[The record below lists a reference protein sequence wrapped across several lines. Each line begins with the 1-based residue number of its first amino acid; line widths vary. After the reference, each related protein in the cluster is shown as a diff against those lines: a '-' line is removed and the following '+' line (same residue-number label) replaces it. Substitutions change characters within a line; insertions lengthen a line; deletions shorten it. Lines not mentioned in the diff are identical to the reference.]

1 VNVNDCDRILVIK
14 PSSLGDIIH
23 TIPAVLA
30 IHRTVPGVEISWVV
44 NTEWAPL
51 LEGLPFLKNVIHFPR
66 KKFRGVPGILA
77 ANQWAARE
85 LKSLKPTLTI
95 DFQGLLRSGWMTW
108 KSRPEC
114 SVGFAK
120 NREGAGF
127 FYDVKVP
134 VENWTGTH
142 AVDRYMALARACG
155 VSSDSATGFELP
167 EGDSVDGLNLP
178 ESGPWVLLHPFSRGD
193 GKSLTVREVVDF
205 CREAAPLPVVLV
217 GAGGPDFPEI
227 LPENAV
233 NLMGKTSLGQLISVI
248 RKASWTVS
256 VDSGPMHLAAG
267 ITDRV
272 LSIHTWSDPKIVGPR
287 PEEAW
292 IWRAGQIMQRGNIAD
307 GQFPGQR
314 ELRDSFASADRLL
327 PDGELKNIAEFV
339 QERIQNSE

>member
-1 VNVNDCDRILVIK
+1 MNVNDCDRILVIK
-14 PSSLGDIIH
+14 PSSLGDIVH

-51 LEGLPFLKNVIHFPR
+51 LEGLSFLTHVIPFPR
-66 KKFRGVPGILA
+66 KEFRGPSGILA
-77 ANQWAARE
+77 ANQWANRE
-85 LKSLKPTLTI
+85 LKPLKPTLTI

-108 KSRPEC
+108 KSGPEC
-114 SVGFAK
+114 SVGFDK
-120 NREGAGF
+120 TREGARL

-134 VENWTGTH
+134 VENWKGTH

-155 VSSDSATGFELP
+155 ITPSSQTEFELP
-167 EGDSVDGLNLP
+167 KGEALDGLDLP
-178 ESGPWVLLHPFSRGD
+178 EADPWILLHPFSRGD
-193 GKSLTVREVVDF
+193 GKSFTVSEVIEF
-205 CREAAPLPVVLV
+205 CRESAPYPVVLV
-217 GAGGPDFPEI
+217 GAGGPELPES
-227 LPENAV
+227 LPENAW

-272 LSIHTWSDPKIVGPR
+272 LSVHTWSDPKTVGPR
-287 PEEAW
+287 PENAW
-292 IWRAGQIMQRGNIAD
+292 IWRAGEIMQRGRVAD
-307 GQFPGQR
+307 EQFPEQR

-327 PDGELKNIAEFV
+327 PAEELKKIAEFV
-339 QERIQNSE
+339 KERIQVSR